1 MSEAEK
7 FLRDKSLSFYAE
19 NPKYYKGLV
28 LKFEDV
34 IEVMEQYHQ
43 KQVKLGLT
51 FVSEPFVCRGCGSTN
66 YKILTRST
74 SQCKDCG
81 YAQAN

>member
-1 MSEAEK
+1 MTEQKTMELVIRYEYEK
-7 FLRDKSLSFYAE
+7 EQLGE
-19 NPKYYKGLV
+19 YKPM
-28 LKFEDV
+28 KFEKWLLKTLAQ
-34 IEVMEQYHQ
+34 ER
-43 KQVKLGLT
+43 VKSSLGD
-51 FVSEPFVCRGCGSTN
+51 VSEPFVCRGCGSTN